1 MPESSKVADSLRG
14 IVRPLRKAVDFLH
27 AGVFLALVGSLIGFA
42 GSFDFHFDLFSH
54 FRLTYAVALA
64 AGFFLAL
71 VCRQRKLAL
80 AWGIGFAVN
89 FAAIAPLWLPAKG
102 QSGNAKPERTLRVQ
116 MVNVLRD
123 NSRKDAVV
131 AAIRQ
136 ADPDVFLAVE
146 LDDAWLGALKQ
157 ELTDRWPHQVG
168 QARGDA
174 FGIALFSKRPLENA
188 TIFESPGSFAPSI
201 RAEIVQGSTR
211 VTIFGTHPFPPVTR
225 FNQDNWIAQMDDL
238 ARRVSGE
245 TGNIVVIGDFNTTP
259 WSENYRRF
267 RSMSGLIDTM
277 QGFGPQ
283 PSWPSFVPYAGLP
296 IDHVMVSPGIRATRR
311 RVGGFVGSD
320 HFPVMADLE
329 IPGE

>member
-1 MPESSKVADSLRG
+1 MPRSLRKV
-14 IVRPLRKAVDFLH
+14 IDILH
-27 AGVFLALVGSLIGFA
+27 AGVFLALVGTIIGFA
-42 GSFDFHFDLFSH
+42 GSFDFHLDLFAH

-64 AGFFLAL
+64 VGFFLA
-71 VCRQRKLAL
+71 VICRQRRLAL
-80 AWGIGFAVN
+80 AWGLGFVLNFAV
-89 FAAIAPLWLPAKG
+89 IVPLWLPAKG
-102 QSGNAKPERTLRVQ
+102 QSGNAQPESTFRVQ

-157 ELTDRWPHQVG
+157 ELADRWPHQVG

-188 TIFESPGSFAPSI
+188 TIFESPGSYAPSI
-201 RAEIVQGSTR
+201 RAEIVQGGTR

-238 ARRVSGE
+238 ARRVRGE
-245 TGNIVVIGDFNTTP
+245 NGAVVVIGDFNTTP

-267 RSMSGLIDTM
+267 RSISGLNDTM

-283 PSWPSFVPYAGLP
+283 ASWPSFVPYAGLP
-296 IDHVMVSPGIRATRR
+296 IDHVMVSPGIRTLKR

-320 HFPVMADLE
+320 HFPVTAELG
-329 IPGE
+329 IPGR